1 MLAAGGYKIFEA
13 FHHGTGVAPD
23 ENWKMVIIA
32 TLVSAAVSFI
42 AVKWLLGYVQTH
54 TFIAFGLYRIIIGG
68 AILWFVI
75 QAGSKP
81 SLDHGQ
87 IHAFAPVV
95 VQHLIPAQFANGE
108 IF

>member
-13 FHHGTGVAPD
+13 FHHGIGAAQN

-32 TLVSAAVSFI
+32 TLVAAVVSFI

-54 TFIAFGLYRIIIGG
+54 TFIAFGLYRIIVGG

-75 QAGSKP
+75 QVGAKP
-81 SLDHGQ
+81 LLDHGQ
-87 IHAFAPVV
+87 IAPVI
-95 VQHLIPAQFANGE
+95 VQHLVPVQFADGE